1 MQVTKRAARSSP
13 YFGPEEASSED
24 LVLMRAMD
32 RQYLARF
39 CGSRPLKVWLAREG
53 WCVSWKRVQRLMRI
67 LGPAGHLPA
76 AQHLPKV
83 SRASDLSLPV
93 GKDQSYPPQPGVG
106 R

>member
-1 MQVTKRAARSSP
+1 
-13 YFGPEEASSED
+13 
-24 LVLMRAMD
+24 MRAMD
-32 RQYLARF
+32 RQYYLAPF
-39 CGSRPLKVWLAREG
+39 YGSRPLKVWLACEG
-53 WCVSWKRVQRLMRI
+53 WCVSRKRVQRLMRI
-67 LGPAGHLPA
+67 LGAAGHLPA